1 MDNKISETTE
11 VVQKP
16 NTIILPN
23 WMFFL
28 IIIIIFI
35 VIIAVIGSTIY
46 RYFIIGSAIKQGNFG
61 SAFALSTPEIV
72 NALNTLRQ

>member
-1 MDNKISETTE
+1 MDNSDNKQKN
-11 VVQKP
+11 VV
-16 NTIILPN
+16 LPN
-23 WMFFL
+23 WMFFI

-46 RYFIIGSAIKQGNFG
+46 RYFLIGSAIKKGSYG